1 MIEHKDNAL
10 FRLVLS
16 QLVSCGQAPEPTAP
30 RKKYVM
36 VDNYRIHFAKSVQEW
51 LTKHANDVQLLSA
64 LANNELS
71 DIMEMTWAVTTGP
84 HHAHESIPGLLLLVV
99 GHVRG
104 GHSGQHFPC

>member
-30 RKKYVM
+30 RKKYVV
-36 VDNYRIHFAKSVQEW
+36 VDNYRIHFAKPDLESH
-51 LTKHANDVQLLSA
+51 TKLANDEQLITA

-71 DIMEMTWAVTTGP
+71 DITEMT
-84 HHAHESIPGLLLLVV
+84 
-99 GHVRG
+99 
-104 GHSGQHFPC
+104 